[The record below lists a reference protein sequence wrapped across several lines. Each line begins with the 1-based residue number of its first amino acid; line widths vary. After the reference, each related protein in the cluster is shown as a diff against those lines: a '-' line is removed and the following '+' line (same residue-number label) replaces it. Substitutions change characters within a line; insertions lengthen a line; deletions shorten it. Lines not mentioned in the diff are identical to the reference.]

1 MAIIKPFGDD
11 SGSVGIGGLTI
22 ENGLDRVVL
31 YGGLEI
37 TRDRAGLG
45 LARELA
51 ELLNAAVAVLSA
63 DPSLPYHGPA
73 EAANSAIV
81 RNPFIRPA
89 P

>member
-11 SGSVGIGGLTI
+11 SSSVGIGGLTV
-22 ENGLDRVVL
+22 ENGLDSVVL
-31 YGGLEI
+31 YGSLEI

-63 DPSLPYHGPA
+63 DPSLPDHVAA
-73 EAANSAIV
+73 EAANSALV

-89 P
+89 S

>member
-11 SGSVGIGGLTI
+11 SGSVGIGGLNV
-22 ENGLDRVVL
+22 ENGLDRVIL
-31 YGGLEI
+31 YGSLEI

-63 DPSLPYHGPA
+63 DPSLPDHVAA
-73 EAANSAIV
+73 ETVNRTIV
-81 RNPFIRPA
+81 RNPFLRSSS
-89 P
+89 

>member
-11 SGSVGIGGLTI
+11 SSSVGIGGLTV

-31 YGGLEI
+31 YGSLEI

-51 ELLNAAVAVLSA
+51 ELLNAAVAALSA
-63 DPSLPYHGPA
+63 DPSLPDHVVAEPA
-73 EAANSAIV
+73 DRTIV
-81 RNPFIRPA
+81 RNPFLRPSS
-89 P
+89 

>member
-11 SGSVGIGGLTI
+11 SSSVGIGGLTV

-31 YGGLEI
+31 YGSLEI

-51 ELLNAAVAVLSA
+51 
-63 DPSLPYHGPA
+63 
-73 EAANSAIV
+73 
-81 RNPFIRPA
+81 
-89 P
+89 